1 MPFEKLTHNFLL
13 PELKVLKVC
22 RKSYSVYEIQT
33 FKSSEFE
40 VCPHC
45 ATKSSSVHDRRWVKI
60 KDVSFR
66 KQTMYLKILKR
77 RFRCQNCKK
86 VFTEPVQGIQKRA
99 RITQRLERKICWACQ
114 TYTDLKK
121 VQRDLHVGRKVIYKS
136 FYRQLELKE
145 REFRNT
151 AWPKVIGIDEHGFSK
166 DKRRGARNFA
176 TLIVD
181 HKNKKVREVVE
192 GKSHQNLFDG
202 LDHIPGRENVKL
214 VTIDLADSYKSFVKK
229 FFPNAEIIADKFHVL
244 RLITPTLNKKR
255 IGITGDKR
263 THELRKMLLRKRKN
277 LHFTDRIDLDH
288 WLNHHSELKEVY
300 LAKEALYKLYRC
312 KGFKRAK
319 QSLIKLVDKLMKSK
333 IKELKRL
340 GKTLLKW
347 SKEVLRYFSF
357 RYTNARTEA
366 FNNNAKL
373 VQKRAYGYKSFKNYR
388 LRVLSACR

>member
-13 PELKVLKVC
+13 PELKVLTVNK
-22 RKSYSVYEIQT
+22 KSRSVFEIHAV
-33 FKSSEFE
+33 KESEFE

-45 ATKSSSVHDRRWVKI
+45 ATRCRRVHDRRRVKI
-60 KDVSFR
+60 KDIAFR
-66 KQTMYLKILKR
+66 NQTIYLVIKKR
-77 RFRCQNCKK
+77 RFRCGNCKK
-86 VFTEPVQGIQKRA
+86 VFTEPVQGVQKRA
-99 RITQRLERKICWACQ
+99 RITQRLERKICSACE
-114 TYTDLKK
+114 TFTDLKK

-151 AWPKVIGIDEHGFSK
+151 PWPSVIGIDEHGFSK

-181 HKNKKVREVVE
+181 HKNKKVREIVE
-192 GKSHQNLFDG
+192 GKSHAKMHEG
-202 LDHIPGRENVKL
+202 LSHIPGRENVKL

-263 THELRKMLLRKRKN
+263 THELRKMLLRKREK
-277 LHFTDRIDLDH
+277 LDYLDKIDLDH
-288 WLNHHSELKEVY
+288 WLNKHPELKEVY
-300 LAKEALYKLYRC
+300 VAKEGLYKLYRC

-319 QSLIKLVDKLMKSK
+319 QSLIKLVDRLLLSK

-340 GKTLLKW
+340 GRTLLKW
-347 SKEVLRYFSF
+347 SKEILRYFTF
-357 RYTNARTEA
+357 KYTNARTEA

-373 VQKRAYGYKSFKNYR
+373 VQRRAYGYKSFKNYR
-388 LRVLSACR
+388 LRVLGACR